1 LSPHSTGYRER
12 VLRSALWTLRQPR
25 YQALAALA
33 VVLALLCSAAG
44 TWQIARFNSS
54 VRDNTAL
61 RANAHAQAV
70 PLTTT
75 VLPLVGQG
83 AAPGRDAIRYRTV
96 TVTGNYLPNTEQY
109 LRYQEVSGDNGYFV
123 ITPLRTADGLL
134 LVARGFVANH
144 GGTAAPQHVAAPPA
158 GTVRITG
165 RLQTPS
171 TGSDKADQ
179 LGHRLIDTVNPAQQ
193 AARRQ
198 AAVFDGYLTLNPHQP
213 GSSGLTALPAPDLS
227 NPAGGA
233 YEWQHFAY
241 ILQWYVFAL
250 LALALPFAMA
260 RHEVREARKRYLGL
274 DPGAEQFDAEPLPD
288 DGRPAL
294 PAGAGGAADGSAL
307 AVRESGDGTLARRDQ
322 VTPEQWR
329 RAAALADRYGR
340 SLGPDGPAPA
350 GRVTRLRRGV
360 RSSDPDESFAPAA
373 TAAHGP
379 YRSEGDAFHGAYNDY
394 LWELALADGNMPEV
408 LLSPDGPVDPR
419 QAQRPDFPIPEPRL
433 ARDDEP
439 EAGSAEA

>member
-1 LSPHSTGYRER
+1 MF
-12 VLRSALWTLRQPR
+12 RSALWTLRQPR

-61 RANAHAQAV
+61 RANAHDPAV
-70 PLTTT
+70 PLTTAL
-75 VLPLVGQG
+75 LPLVGHG

-96 TVTGNYLPNTEQY
+96 TATGRYLPNTEQY
-109 LRYQEVSGDNGYFV
+109 LRYQSVDGENGYYV

-144 GGTAAPQHVAAPPA
+144 GGTATPQRVAAPPA
-158 GTVRITG
+158 GTVQIIG

-171 TGSDKADQ
+171 SDSDKAAQ
-179 LGHRLIDTVNPAQQ
+179 LGHGLIDTVNPTQQ
-193 AARRQ
+193 AARRHT
-198 AAVFDGYLTLNPHQP
+198 AVFDGYLSLKPHQP
-213 GSSGLTALPAPDLS
+213 GASGLTALPAPNLS

-260 RHEVREARKRYLGL
+260 RHEVRDARKRYLGL
-274 DPGAEQFDAEPLPD
+274 DPGAEQFDAEPLPED
-288 DGRPAL
+288 TLPAL
-294 PAGAGGAADGSAL
+294 PAGAGGAADRSAL
-307 AVRESGDGTLARRDQ
+307 AVRASGDGTLARRDG
-322 VTPEQWR
+322 VTAEQWR
-329 RAAALADRYGR
+329 RAAVLADRYGR
-340 SLGPDGPAPA
+340 SLGPDGPGGPARA
-350 GRVTRLRRGV
+350 GRPRRIR
-360 RSSDPDESFAPAA
+360 RSTDPDESFATSA
-373 TAAHGP
+373 TTGRGP

-419 QAQRPDFPIPEPRL
+419 RGQRPDFPIPEPRL
-433 ARDDEP
+433 ARDDDEP
-439 EAGSAEA
+439 GAGRGDR